1 MAIILHSEK
10 YNDIKVDSKII
21 IGITG
26 YEYDKFL
33 KSIIGEDI
41 YYIGNEFINNS
52 AMVSGVIDRISDK
65 KIDEYLLDLGLEKD
79 FLGKSI
85 KELSHS
91 EQKLL
96 KYLQMLTLNPEVII
110 IDEPFQDLDFEFK
123 KKIISLINKLAK
135 KKTII
140 IGSLDIDT
148 IYTQCKKVLLLG
160 KDKYLYDDVNI
171 LSNKNVL
178 KWYHIDMP
186 QILEFIRLAKDKKI
200 KLPYSKDI
208 RDLIK
213 DVYRN
218 VSK

>member
-33 KSIIGEDI
+33 KGIVGEDT

-79 FLGKSI
+79 FLGKYI

-110 IDEPFQDLDFEFK
+110 IDEPYQDLDFESK
-123 KKIISLINKLAK
+123 KKITALIKKLVK

-140 IGSLDIDT
+140 IGSSDT
-148 IYTQCKKVLLLG
+148 NIIYTECKKVLLLG
-160 KDKYLYDDVNI
+160 KDKYLYDDVSI

-178 KWYHIDMP
+178 KWYHVDMP

-200 KLPYSKDI
+200 NLPYSKDV